1 MNIGQTHGEFLPD
14 SPFSSTSLLYK
25 ECLFLSHLNF
35 RQPFGEF
42 LPDSPLR
49 AFLDISGEPS
59 KGGKARETCRALGA
73 GAKRSEETDDH
84 VSE

>member
-1 MNIGQTHGEFLPD
+1 MASKMNIGQT
-14 SPFSSTSLLYK
+14 
-25 ECLFLSHLNF
+25 
-35 RQPFGEF
+35 FGEF

-59 KGGKARETCRALGA
+59 KGSKVRETCRALGT